1 MARSRRNKANTK
13 KCDASKLL
21 ESRGFLEA
29 FSLNLAKRIGSVL
42 SAYPSVDASGP
53 LDVAVCDDNDAI
65 AEWAD
70 KALERH
76 YVQRFCKGDGAL
88 QRFSVAIVGDKANDT
103 LGVAVVLDIQCYI
116 KPISE
121 ILYCLPQIVKTAVS
135 ADNGAL
141 LVDEADE
148 CWLCLES
155 YTSIRTDVVAA
166 VFSDYFCCGHPLC
179 MDCVQYASSMKR
191 CGICRREKPGDDS
204 LVADIVAETKASLGI
219 VVSNNRPEHD
229 PVVMSEVDDLIAK
242 LNLV

>member
-1 MARSRRNKANTK
+1 MARSRRNKTNTK
-13 KCDASKLL
+13 KCDPVL
-21 ESRGFLEA
+21 ESRGFLKA
-29 FSLNLAKRIGSVL
+29 FSEILAKRIGSVL
-42 SAYPSVDASGP
+42 SAYPSVDTSRP

-76 YVQRFCKGDGAL
+76 YVQRFCKGDGAP

-121 ILYCLPQIVKTAVS
+121 ILYCLPQIVKTAVL
-135 ADNGAL
+135 ADDGAL
-141 LVDEADE
+141 LVDDV

-155 YTSIRTDVVAA
+155 YTSTRTDVVAA
-166 VFSDYFCCGHPLC
+166 VFSDYFCCGHPMC
-179 MDCVQYASSMKR
+179 MDCVQYAATMKH
-191 CGICRREKPGDDS
+191 CGICRREKPGDES

-219 VVSNNRPEHD
+219 AVSNHRPEHD
-229 PVVMSEVDDLIAK
+229 PMVRSEVDGLIAK
-242 LNLV
+242 FNLV

>member
-1 MARSRRNKANTK
+1 MTRSRRNKTK
-13 KCDASKLL
+13 KCDATKIL
-21 ESRGFLEA
+21 ESREFREA
-29 FSLNLAKRIGSVL
+29 FSKILAKRIGSVL
-42 SAYPSVDASGP
+42 SAYPSVDASRP
-53 LDVAVCDDNDAI
+53 LDVAVCDDNDTI

-76 YVQRFCKGDGAL
+76 FVQRFCKGDGAP
-88 QRFSVAIVGDKANDT
+88 QRFSVAIVGNAADEKT

-141 LVDEADE
+141 LVEDADS

-155 YTSIRTDVVAA
+155 YTTASDDQTVAA

-179 MDCVQYASSMKR
+179 MDCVPRASSLKL
-191 CGICRREKPGDDS
+191 CGICRREKPNDAS
-204 LVADIVAETKASLGI
+204 LVAEIIAETKASLGLK
-219 VVSNNRPEHD
+219 VSNNRPEHD
-229 PVVMSEVDDLIAK
+229 PVVRSEVDDLITK
-242 LNLV
+242 LNLM